1 VTIVAYHA
9 PEELADAAE
18 LLARHGEGVAVLSGG
33 TLLVPELSRPLAP
46 SRIVLDLRRLDV
58 AHGLATEPVLT
69 VGAAVTY
76 GQLMR
81 SPAAAAL
88 PVLAAAAWGI
98 TGGEQIRN
106 QGTVGGSACQANPS
120 SDVPGCLVAHDAA
133 MLLHGPLGDRVVAA
147 RDFFVDAFATT
158 RRSDELLVAM
168 RFRPLR
174 PGTRA
179 AYRKFKLAESS
190 VPIAT
195 ASVIAEPG
203 ADVRVVVGAAVP
215 RPLEL
220 RLDPAVLGASDAEA
234 IQEVRQCVAGALD
247 APWGDI
253 LADAEYRAAI
263 APVVAAR
270 AVLDARRAEA
280 RP

>member
-1 VTIVAYHA
+1 
-9 PEELADAAE
+9 
-18 LLARHGEGVAVLSGG
+18 
-33 TLLVPELSRPLAP
+33 
-46 SRIVLDLRRLDV
+46 
-58 AHGLATEPVLT
+58 
-69 VGAAVTY
+69 
-76 GQLMR
+76 M
-81 SPAAAAL
+81 
-88 PVLAAAAWGI
+88 
-98 TGGEQIRN
+98 
-106 QGTVGGSACQANPS
+106 
-120 SDVPGCLVAHDAA
+120 
-133 MLLHGPLGDRVVAA
+133 AA
-147 RDFFVDAFATT
+147 RDFFVDAFATA

-220 RLDPAVLGASDAEA
+220 RIDPAVLGASDAEA
-234 IQEVRQCVAGALD
+234 IHEVRQCVAGALD